1 MTKVQSLA
9 KRIFEGCAGNTQGF
23 PLGTQKLTLAA
34 CSLGQRD
41 RGLGFGSN
49 SLNGVRRG
57 LRDAEKGV
65 AVQDVAAHW
74 GFWHLGQ
81 FAQDYKR
88 LFGEL
93 PSTTLR
99 HP

>member
-1 MTKVQSLA
+1 MIKLQSIA
-9 KRIFEGCAGNTQGF
+9 KRICEGCAGNTQGF
-23 PLGTQKLTLAA
+23 PLGTQKHTFTA
-34 CSLGQRD
+34 CSLGQYD
-41 RGLGFGSN
+41 RILNFGSN
-49 SLNGVRRG
+49 HLIGVLRG
-57 LRDAEKGV
+57 LRDAAKGV
-65 AVQDVAAHW
+65 TVQDVAAHW